1 MTEYPENEI
10 FEKWVSCQGP
20 SKDQLLQDL
29 VKELRHH
36 AYAVCWQRL
45 PDHRDEFG
53 GIVNAATWR
62 AITKAKDFRGD
73 AKFGTWFHRIVLNE
87 CNRVLKGKQ
96 DNPEESLE
104 AITEEL
110 GEETNPEKAIFLRE
124 LVEGLG
130 EEDQRLVAL
139 QLGGYSA
146 EEIGERLGIS
156 QSAVGTRWSRL
167 KEKIRGEV
175 ECGDK

>member
-1 MTEYPENEI
+1 M
-10 FEKWVSCQGP
+10 Q
-20 SKDQLLQDL
+20 
-29 VKELRHH
+29 ELRNH
-36 AYAVCWQRL
+36 AYSVCWLRA

-53 GIVNAATWR
+53 GIVNAAVWR
-62 AITKAKDFRGD
+62 AIAKAKDFRGD
-73 AKFGTWFHRIVLNE
+73 ARFGTWFHRIVLNE

-104 AITEEL
+104 TITEEL

-139 QLGGYSA
+139 QLGGYSSKEIA
-146 EEIGERLGIS
+146 EKLEISE
-156 QSAVGTRWSRL
+156 SAVGTRWSRL
-167 KEKIRGEV
+167 KEKIRAGV
-175 ECGDK
+175 